1 MNQNRYDNCNRTI
14 KDCGPEPFVANID
27 RLTKMNSNYRTALW
41 TGEYLQVTLMCIP
54 AGGDIGLEMHD
65 TVDQFIRIEEGGA
78 LVQMGKCKDKVDYQK
93 QVNQNYAII
102 IPACTWHNI
111 INNGRTPLKLY
122 SIYAPPQHPFGTVH
136 RTKAEAECAEKHK

>member
-1 MNQNRYDNCNRTI
+1 MNQNRYNNYNPKI
-14 KDCGPEPFVANID
+14 KDCGPEPFVVNID
-27 RLTKMNSNYRTALW
+27 RLAKTNPNYRTALW

-65 TVDQFIRIEEGGA
+65 TVDQFIRIEDGCA
-78 LVQMGKCKDKVDYQK
+78 LVQMGNCKDKVDYQQ
-93 QVNQNYAII
+93 QVNKNYAIV

-122 SIYAPPQHPFGTVH
+122 SIYAPPQHQFGTVH